1 MQDKA
6 PEHYEY
12 PLLIKQLL
20 HHPLAVAP
28 NREIVYADKN
38 RYTYTEFNTRLQRLA
53 NALTDAGVK
62 HGQTV
67 AVMDWDSHRYLE
79 CFFAVP
85 MMGAVLHTVNVRLS
99 PEQIL
104 YTINHAEDAFI
115 LLNAEFVPLL
125 EPIANRI
132 EQPCKFILINDLLND
147 SDDTIQGN
155 LKFAGE
161 YETMLQAASASFD
174 FHDFD
179 ENTRATTFYTTGTTG
194 KPKGV
199 FYSHRQIVLH
209 TLAATAGLAMPKV
222 QGRLH
227 REDVYFPLTPMFHVH
242 AWGLPYIATMMGL
255 KQVYPGRYEP
265 EKILRLM
272 AKEGATFSHC
282 VPTILYML
290 LSCPVIDE
298 IDLTNWKVIIGGS
311 ALPRGMAKAALAR
324 GVDIYSGYG
333 MSETG
338 PILTLAQLDSD
349 KLGDDETETD
359 LRCKTGRPLPM
370 VDLRVV
376 DADMKDANETGEVVA
391 RSPWLTQAYL
401 KNPASSEALWAGG
414 YLHTGDIG
422 HIDDNGYLQ
431 VTDRIKD
438 IIKSGGEWISSLEL
452 EDIVSRCEGVAEV
465 AAIGLPDPK
474 WGETP
479 TLLIVKKEPTSN
491 DINEQS
497 IKAQIQTSINSGTIS
512 KWAMPNSIQFVD
524 KIEKTSVGKINKKAL
539 REKYS

>member
-1 MQDKA
+1 
-6 PEHYEY
+6 
-12 PLLIKQLL
+12 
-20 HHPLAVAP
+20 
-28 NREIVYADKN
+28 
-38 RYTYTEFNTRLQRLA
+38 
-53 NALTDAGVK
+53 
-62 HGQTV
+62 
-67 AVMDWDSHRYLE
+67 
-79 CFFAVP
+79 
-85 MMGAVLHTVNVRLS
+85 
-99 PEQIL
+99 
-104 YTINHAEDAFI
+104 
-115 LLNAEFVPLL
+115 
-125 EPIANRI
+125 
-132 EQPCKFILINDLLND
+132 
-147 SDDTIQGN
+147 
-155 LKFAGE
+155 
-161 YETMLQAASASFD
+161 
-174 FHDFD
+174 
-179 ENTRATTFYTTGTTG
+179 
-194 KPKGV
+194 
-199 FYSHRQIVLH
+199 
-209 TLAATAGLAMPKV
+209 
-222 QGRLH
+222 
-227 REDVYFPLTPMFHVH
+227 
-242 AWGLPYIATMMGL
+242 
-255 KQVYPGRYEP
+255 
-265 EKILRLM
+265 
-272 AKEGATFSHC
+272 
-282 VPTILYML
+282 
-290 LSCPVIDE
+290 
-298 IDLTNWKVIIGGS
+298 
-311 ALPRGMAKAALAR
+311 
-324 GVDIYSGYG
+324 
-333 MSETG
+333 
-338 PILTLAQLDSD
+338 
-349 KLGDDETETD
+349 
-359 LRCKTGRPLPM
+359 M